1 MEKGNQGIKW
11 SSLIMGVLLLM
22 LAVVIFT
29 FPIENFY
36 AITWLIGLF
45 VLINGVIQIVYR
57 RKAKAL
63 VGGNQNWI
71 LFMGIVD
78 ILFGL
83 LVIFNVGAS
92 SAFFIYMFAF
102 WFIFSSISGLFTFS
116 GSGSLKLISVIFNL
130 LGIVFGVILLFNPY
144 NGYRLYFDDDCYCIC
159 IRRCHL
165 CCRCTCLSKMK
176 RFKRRV

>member
-63 VGGNQNWI
+63 VGGKPK
-71 LFMGIVD
+71 LDSVYRD
-78 ILFGL
+78 CR
-83 LVIFNVGAS
+83 
-92 SAFFIYMFAF
+92 Y
-102 WFIFSSISGLFTFS
+102 SIWS
-116 GSGSLKLISVIFNL
+116 
-130 LGIVFGVILLFNPY
+130 
-144 NGYRLYFDDDCYCIC
+144 YC
-159 IRRCHL
+159 H
-165 CCRCTCLSKMK
+165 
-176 RFKRRV
+176 F

>member
-57 RKAKAL
+57 RKAKTL

-83 LVIFNVGAS
+83 IVIFNVGAS

-102 WFIFSSISGLFTFS
+102 WFIFSSIAGLFTFS
-116 GSGSLKLISVIFNL
+116 GSGSLK
-130 LGIVFGVILLFNPY
+130 
-144 NGYRLYFDDDCYCIC
+144 
-159 IRRCHL
+159 
-165 CCRCTCLSKMK
+165 
-176 RFKRRV
+176 

>member
-83 LVIFNVGAS
+83 IVIFNVGAS

-102 WFIFSSISGLFTFS
+102 WFIFSSIAGLFTFS

-130 LGIVFGVILLFNPY
+130 LGIVFGVIYVVDALA
-144 NGYRLYFDDDCYCIC
+144 
-159 IRRCHL
+159 
-165 CCRCTCLSKMK
+165 
-176 RFKRRV
+176 

>member
-83 LVIFNVGAS
+83 IVIFNVGAS

-102 WFIFSSISGLFTFS
+102 WFIFSSIAGLFTFS
-116 GSGSLKLISVIFNL
+116 GSGSLKLISVTFNL
-130 LGIVFGVILLFNPY
+130 LGIVFGVILLFNPLMGIVFISTMIAIAFVFVGVIY
-144 NGYRLYFDDDCYCIC
+144 VVDALA
-159 IRRCHL
+159 
-165 CCRCTCLSKMK
+165 
-176 RFKRRV
+176 

>member
-1 MEKGNQGIKW
+1 M
-11 SSLIMGVLLLM
+11 
-22 LAVVIFT
+22 
-29 FPIENFY
+29 
-36 AITWLIGLF
+36 GLF

-92 SAFFIYMFAF
+92 SAFFIYICF
-102 WFIFSSISGLFTFS
+102 L
-116 GSGSLKLISVIFNL
+116 V
-130 LGIVFGVILLFNPY
+130 
-144 NGYRLYFDDDCYCIC
+144 YF
-159 IRRCHL
+159 
-165 CCRCTCLSKMK
+165 
-176 RFKRRV
+176 

>member
-1 MEKGNQGIKW
+1 MAKTNQGIKW

-45 VLINGVIQIVYR
+45 VLINGVIQIIYR

-63 VGGNQNWI
+63 LGGNQSWI
-71 LFMGIVD
+71 VFMGVVD

-83 LVIFNVGAS
+83 LVILMLAQVQHS
-92 SAFFIYMFAF
+92 LFICLH
-102 WFIFSSISGLFTFS
+102 SGLF
-116 GSGSLKLISVIFNL
+116 LVL
-130 LGIVFGVILLFNPY
+130 LQDYL
-144 NGYRLYFDDDCYCIC
+144 RL
-159 IRRCHL
+159 
-165 CCRCTCLSKMK
+165 
-176 RFKRRV
+176 RVVVA

>member
-1 MEKGNQGIKW
+1 MAKGNQGIKW

-45 VLINGVIQIVYR
+45 VLINGVIQIIYR

-83 LVIFNVGAS
+83 IVIFNVGAS

-102 WFIFSSISGLFTFS
+102 WFIFSSIAGLFMFT

-130 LGIVFGVILLFNPY
+130 LVIVFGVIYVVDALA
-144 NGYRLYFDDDCYCIC
+144 
-159 IRRCHL
+159 
-165 CCRCTCLSKMK
+165 
-176 RFKRRV
+176 

>member
-45 VLINGVIQIVYR
+45 VLINGVIQIIYR

-63 VGGNQNWI
+63 GGNQNWI

-83 LVIFNVGAS
+83 IVIFNVGAS

-102 WFIFSSISGLFTFS
+102 WFIFSSIAGLFTFT

-130 LGIVFGVILLFNPY
+130 LGIVFGVILLFNPLMGIVFISTMIAIAFVFVGVIY
-144 NGYRLYFDDDCYCIC
+144 VVDALA
-159 IRRCHL
+159 
-165 CCRCTCLSKMK
+165 
-176 RFKRRV
+176 

>member
-22 LAVVIFT
+22 LQSLFLHFQLKI
-29 FPIENFY
+29 FY

-83 LVIFNVGAS
+83 LVIFNVGAVLY
-92 SAFFIYMFAF
+92 FIYMFAF
-102 WFIFSSISGLFTFS
+102 WFIFSSISGLFRFS
-116 GSGSLKLISVIFNL
+116 GSGSLK
-130 LGIVFGVILLFNPY
+130 
-144 NGYRLYFDDDCYCIC
+144 
-159 IRRCHL
+159 
-165 CCRCTCLSKMK
+165 
-176 RFKRRV
+176 

>member
-45 VLINGVIQIVYR
+45 VLINGVIQIVYC

-83 LVIFNVGAS
+83 LVIFNVGVVQHS
-92 SAFFIYMFAF
+92 LFICLLF
-102 WFIFSSISGLFTFS
+102 GLFLVL
-116 GSGSLKLISVIFNL
+116 SLDYL
-130 LGIVFGVILLFNPY
+130 
-144 NGYRLYFDDDCYCIC
+144 
-159 IRRCHL
+159 
-165 CCRCTCLSKMK
+165 
-176 RFKRRV
+176 RFR